1 MGGEAAVSTA
11 QAQIADKAAFI
22 AMTLKSMQ
30 INALAGTEIDLKAY
44 GELTDRL
51 RRNLESIGLERRLKD
66 VTPDLQT
73 YLRQKSANV
82 ASDEAQE

>member
-1 MGGEAAVSTA
+1 
-11 QAQIADKAAFI
+11 
-22 AMTLKSMQ
+22 MQ

-66 VTPDLQT
+66 SYPRSTDLLET
-73 YLRQKSANV
+73 EVRERSL
-82 ASDEAQE
+82 